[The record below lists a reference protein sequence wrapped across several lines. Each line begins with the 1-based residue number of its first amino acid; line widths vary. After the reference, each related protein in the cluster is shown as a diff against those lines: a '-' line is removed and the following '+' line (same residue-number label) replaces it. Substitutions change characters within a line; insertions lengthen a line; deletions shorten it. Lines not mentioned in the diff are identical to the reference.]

1 MSDRSLNITAK
12 LEAIRVKVD
21 GMQHAANVDF
31 VLTMGIIVFLM
42 QGGFALLEAGAVR

>member
-1 MSDRSLNITAK
+1 MTSS
-12 LEAIRVKVD
+12 EAVAINARLD
-21 GMQHAANVDF
+21 GQQHAANVDF